1 MLFTRSHTPLT
12 YRRLARSQHG
22 EIAGLS
28 LDPSQV
34 ERFLGPLTDIL
45 AVLRR
50 GPAHA
55 LFTIDAAGE
64 PIGFYVVHPDAR
76 DRSCWWLGWLALD
89 QRQQGRGY
97 GRCALLDI
105 LTRLRRIVGCQR
117 VRLLVSADNAPAQ
130 SLYSCAGFV
139 QVGQDAGTR
148 ELVLELGLRSVCRN
162 VRAKAHSLARA
173 VAGAFRTFRH
183 RRLRMI
189 AGPHAAWTIGVERGP
204 PVAYRADEAALR
216 MRVWLCRPSP
226 NAVSRTACRL
236 PC

>member
-1 MLFTRSHTPLT
+1 MLSTRGHTPLA

-22 EIAGLS
+22 EIALLS

-45 AVLRR
+45 AALRR

-89 QRQQGRGY
+89 QHQQGRGY
-97 GRCALLDI
+97 GRRALLDI
-105 LTRLRRIVGCQR
+105 LTHLRRIVGCQR
-117 VRLLVSADNAPAQ
+117 VRLLVSADNVPAR

-148 ELVLELGLRSVCRN
+148 ELVLELGLGSVCRN
-162 VRAKAHSLARA
+162 IQAKAHSLARA

-204 PVAYRADEAALR
+204 PMAHRTGKAALKV
-216 MRVWLCRPSP
+216 RVWLCRPSP
-226 NAVSRTACRL
+226 NAVSRIAYRL

>member
-1 MLFTRSHTPLT
+1 MLFTRGHTPLA

-22 EIAGLS
+22 EIARLS

-45 AVLRR
+45 AALRR

-64 PIGFYVVHPDAR
+64 LVGFYVVHPDAR

-89 QRQQGRGY
+89 RRQQGRGY
-97 GRCALLDI
+97 GRCALQDI
-105 LTRLRRIVGCQR
+105 LARLRRIVGCRR
-117 VRLLVSADNAPAQ
+117 VRLLVSADNMPAQ
-130 SLYSCAGFV
+130 SLYGCAGFV
-139 QVGQDAGTR
+139 RVGQDAGTR
-148 ELVLELGLRSVCRN
+148 ELVLELGLGSVCCN
-162 VRAKAHSLARA
+162 IGAKAHSLARA

-204 PVAYRADEAALR
+204 PTAHRTGRVALK
-216 MRVWLCRPSP
+216 MRVWLCRPFP
-226 NAVSRTACRL
+226 NAVSRTACQI